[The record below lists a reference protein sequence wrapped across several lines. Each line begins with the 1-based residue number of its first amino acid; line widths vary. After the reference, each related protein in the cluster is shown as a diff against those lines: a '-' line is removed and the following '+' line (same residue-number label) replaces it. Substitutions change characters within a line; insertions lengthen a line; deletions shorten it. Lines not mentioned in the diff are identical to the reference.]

1 VVRAFPNPPSL
12 RRRVEQA
19 LAAHPGGLGWQ
30 ALAEEVARRAVASG
44 ATAPR
49 PAQVV
54 RELGSLIVEGRVDD
68 RGGRFVLLASTR
80 HAAVPFVHDRAA

>member
-1 VVRAFPNPPSL
+1 MVRAFPNTPSL

-19 LAAHPGGLGWQ
+19 LTAHPAGLGWQ
-30 ALAEEVARRAVASG
+30 ALADEVARRAVASG

-54 RELGSLIVEGRVDD
+54 RELGALIVEGRVDD
-68 RGGRFVLLASTR
+68 RAGRFVLLPSTR
-80 HAAVPFVHDRAA
+80 GTAVPFVHDRAA

>member
-30 ALAEEVARRAVASG
+30 VLAEEVTRRAVASG